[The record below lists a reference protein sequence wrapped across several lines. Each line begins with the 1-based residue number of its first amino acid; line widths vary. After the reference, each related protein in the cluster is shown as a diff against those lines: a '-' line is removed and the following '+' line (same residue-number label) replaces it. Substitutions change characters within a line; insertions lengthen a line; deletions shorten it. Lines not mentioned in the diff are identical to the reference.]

1 MNTLEITMN
10 IESLRIL
17 ANSDQDV
24 FAETIT
30 SFGMKVIG
38 TKSDD
43 PLEKRVEVESVQ
55 AMASEITE
63 DVNDNV
69 DLTPAQSA
77 IRKIAEEVGLIVTV
91 CEN

>member
-1 MNTLEITMN
+1 MN
-10 IESLRIL
+10 IDTLRIL

-43 PLEKRVEVESVQ
+43 PLEKRVEMESVE
-55 AMASEITE
+55 AMASIITE
-63 DVNDNV
+63 DVNDNA
-69 DLTPAQSA
+69 DMTPAQIS
-77 IRKIAEEVGLIVTV
+77 IQEIANEVGLIISL
-91 CEN
+91 CEGT